1 MEVESVAVRP
11 GQWTWGRVAVRCFA
25 CSCFFPYPALAIG
38 GSNGLQLSQALALA
52 AVPLLCATE
61 TGRPLRALLLVLT
74 PIYLSALVN
83 TMRDRIPSVD
93 FLPKES
99 AALTL
104 ALIILWPAGWLMRR
118 ELLGDVLMAACA
130 AIVVHALIGLYQV
143 RAFAHDDFP
152 LLFLYR
158 NPSFKS
164 MEQWSRIY
172 AVYIKR
178 PCGLFPEPSAMAASL
193 GAWLVLLAG
202 LLIDPCETTTLGWR
216 RGPAAAV
223 ALAGGLMLV
232 GLSRSGSTF
241 AILGS
246 IVAVGVAKLW
256 RGPRPLGAG
265 KLVMTSVVLLGS
277 LVVAVLAAA
286 RLMDHGLGD
295 RVSSSWGFR
304 GLSIAAGLS
313 SNTDPIS
320 LVIGV
325 GPGQSTPIIRQ
336 QLAGVSLPPDQ
347 DELAIF
353 SLAVC
358 YYMETGLVGALA
370 LLAVLA
376 MVVRTIAHS
385 SAVLLGFSALCTWL
399 VGVAATT
406 SYMPLSAIWLFLG
419 AMLRWDRLF
428 PPPAGPVLGAGL
440 RS

>member
-1 MEVESVAVRP
+1 MEVEKAAVRP
-11 GQWTWGRVAVRCFA
+11 GRWKWSRVAVRCFA

-61 TGRPLRALLLVLT
+61 TGRPLRALVLVLT

-83 TMRDRIPSVD
+83 TMLDRIPSVN

-104 ALIILWPAGWLMRR
+104 ALLVLWPAGWLMRR
-118 ELLGDVLMAACA
+118 ELMGDVLIAACA

-143 RAFAHDDFP
+143 RSFAHDDFP

-164 MEQWSRIY
+164 MEEWSRVY

-193 GAWLVLLAG
+193 GPWLVLVAG
-202 LLIDPCETTTLGWR
+202 LLIDPRGTAILGWR
-216 RGPAAAV
+216 GGPVAAV
-223 ALAGGLMLV
+223 ALAGGLVLV
-232 GLSRSGSTF
+232 ALSRSGSTF

-246 IVAVGVAKLW
+246 ILAVGVAKLAN
-256 RGPRPLGAG
+256 GPRRVGAG
-265 KLVMTSVVLLGS
+265 TLVMTGLVLVAS
-277 LVVAVLAAA
+277 LVVAVVAAA
-286 RLMDHGLGD
+286 RLTDHGLGD
-295 RVSSSWGFR
+295 RMSSSWGFR
-304 GLSIAAGLS
+304 GLSIVAGMT
-313 SNTDPIS
+313 SNTDPVS
-320 LVIGV
+320 LGIGV
-325 GPGQSTPIIRQ
+325 GPGQSTTIIRR
-336 QLAGVSLPPDQ
+336 QLAGVPLPPDQ

-358 YYMETGLVGALA
+358 YYMEMGLIGALA
-370 LLAVLA
+370 LLVVLA
-376 MVVRTIAHS
+376 MAARAIARS

-399 VGVAATT
+399 VGVGATT

-428 PPPAGPVLGAGL
+428 PRPAGFAPEAG
-440 RS
+440 S

>member
-1 MEVESVAVRP
+1 VA
-11 GQWTWGRVAVRCFA
+11 ARCFA

-52 AVPLLCATE
+52 GVPLLCATE
-61 TGRPLRALLLVLT
+61 TGWPFRALVLVLT

-83 TMRDRIPSVD
+83 TMLDRIPAVD

-104 ALIILWPAGWLMRR
+104 ALLALWPAGWFMRR
-118 ELLGDVLMAACA
+118 ELMGDVLMAACA

-143 RAFAHDDFP
+143 RSFAHDEFP

-164 MEQWSRIY
+164 MELWSRIY

-202 LLIDPCETTTLGWR
+202 LLIDPRHAATLGWR
-216 RGPAAAV
+216 GGPAAAF
-223 ALAGGLMLV
+223 ALAGGLALV

-241 AILGS
+241 AILAS
-246 IVAVGVAKLW
+246 ILAVGVAKLVS
-256 RGPRPLGAG
+256 GPRRIGAG
-265 KLVMTSVVLLGS
+265 KLVMTGLVLLAS
-277 LVVAVLAAA
+277 VAIAVVAAT
-286 RLMDHGLGD
+286 RLMDHGLSD
-295 RVSSSWGFR
+295 RMSSSWGFR
-304 GLSIAAGLS
+304 GLSIVAGLT

-320 LVIGV
+320 LIFGV

-336 QLAGVSLPPDQ
+336 QLAGVPLPPDQ
-347 DELAIF
+347 DDLAIF

-358 YYMETGLVGALA
+358 YYMEMGLVGALA
-370 LLAVLA
+370 LLVVLA
-376 MVVRTIAHS
+376 MVLRAIVRS
-385 SAVLLGFSALCTWL
+385 SARLLGLSALGTWL
-399 VGVAATT
+399 VGVGATT

-428 PPPAGPVLGAGL
+428 PRPAGPALEMGPQ
-440 RS
+440 S